1 MKPHRGL
8 EAGRKQSLN
17 PHSLAPSDL
26 LDFWNLSMFWP
37 LHLACAHHEVKGFHP
52 FCSQLCPLHL
62 EQCLAH
68 NKNSVTPCW
77 MNKSKAASS
86 PTRDKA
92 GLVLLGGLEVRL
104 LERIAPCKY
113 VQTNLQRGLNL
124 KILCGYPKLNL
135 LSRLKKICFFFPCG
149 P

>member
-1 MKPHRGL
+1 
-8 EAGRKQSLN
+8 
-17 PHSLAPSDL
+17 
-26 LDFWNLSMFWP
+26 
-37 LHLACAHHEVKGFHP
+37 
-52 FCSQLCPLHL
+52 
-62 EQCLAH
+62 
-68 NKNSVTPCW
+68 

-135 LSRLKKICFFFPCG
+135 LSRLKKICFFSPVDPKIQVSTPVLCPLKVESPVAAISLIKEARPLMHGRCPGSSGGLESTHCPG
-149 P
+149 PRE